1 MDKPVPN
8 SFLQKQVRLLPPPF
22 QVCIDRG
29 GKDVEVQK
37 TFSPA
42 ISWQLHGEVKEG
54 MKDAGLSLGSL
65 LMGHADEPSSSLR
78 QGLGF
83 SSGTKTC
90 SLGSSYLHQEQPCV
104 DFRVTLGW
112 RGGCS
117 QRSILWERKTNSKN
131 NDALSSKRCLTSS
144 RTKGSSF
151 CLEIQTQN
159 KGAFIIIDYKW
170 GIVCSP
176 SNFSFLFLQ
185 FFSIT
190 SQSHLHLS
198 S

>member
-42 ISWQLHGEVKEG
+42 VSWQLHGEVKEG

-90 SLGSSYLHQEQPCV
+90 SLGELLFASRAALCGLQGDSWV
-104 DFRVTLGW
+104 
-112 RGGCS
+112 
-117 QRSILWERKTNSKN
+117 ERRLLSERHPLRKKN
-131 NDALSSKRCLTSS
+131 KQQ
-144 RTKGSSF
+144 K
-151 CLEIQTQN
+151 Q
-159 KGAFIIIDYKW
+159 
-170 GIVCSP
+170 
-176 SNFSFLFLQ
+176 
-185 FFSIT
+185 
-190 SQSHLHLS
+190 
-198 S
+198 